1 MARARNIK
9 PGFFMNE
16 MLAELPAFDRLLFI
30 GLWCL
35 ADREGRIE
43 DRPKRIKMELFPCDD
58 YQVEQGLAALE
69 QAEFIERFTVADW
82 AVIEVLNFAKHQRP
96 HSTEKDGALPDRRG
110 ELTIHV
116 RKKNGC
122 VTGET
127 RKVHVNPPSGNVNPP
142 LENALIHRFTDS

>member
-9 PGFFMNE
+9 PGFFKNE
-16 MLAELPAFDRLLFI
+16 MLTELAAFDRLLFI

-43 DRPKRIKMELFPCDD
+43 DRPRRIKMELFPCDD

-69 QAEFIERFTVADW
+69 QAGFIERFTVAGW
-82 AVIEVLNFAKHQRP
+82 AVIQVLNFAKHQSP
-96 HSTEKDGALPDRRG
+96 HGTEKDGALPDRHG
-110 ELTIHV
+110 ELTIHE

-122 VTGET
+122 VTGEK
-127 RKVHVNPPSGNVNPP
+127 RKVHVNPPLPNVNPP
-142 LENALIHRFTDS
+142 LDNALIH